1 MTAREFFVAARDAV
15 QRITEFQRR
24 LEAKRELS
32 VMRARSDGPR
42 GKGGVADPSRRIDD
56 LIEFEAES
64 ERERRQDTRLVLD
77 ADRVIAGYSEIDR
90 AGAAVLR
97 MRYLN
102 LMPWR
107 NVAEAA
113 GVDYD
118 AVRSMES
125 VAFDRIDSEG
135 IAAMRGGVLK
145 STGAEL

>member
-42 GKGGVADPSRRIDD
+42 GKGGVTDPSRRIDD